1 MDAAALEASG
11 ADVAYVTPSHQF
23 PMGCTMPVGR
33 RTQLLRWAAEKPG
46 RYIIEDDYDSE
57 FRMEGRPIP
66 SLQSMDGTGRVIYVN
81 TFSKTVAPS
90 LRIGY
95 AVLPPDVGRAYRE
108 RLGFLSCPVSVP
120 EQYILAAFM
129 TDGSLARHISRMRTR
144 CRGVRDAL
152 LAALAASPLAERY
165 TVSAADGG
173 LHFLLHLRT
182 TLSDIS
188 LCAALAER
196 GVRVRSL
203 RDYYA
208 VPPAADTHTLVI
220 SYAGLSADCVQ
231 ELVRRLDTV

>member
-1 MDAAALEASG
+1 MTASSAWRDA
-11 ADVAYVTPSHQF
+11 
-23 PMGCTMPVGR
+23 
-33 RTQLLRWAAEKPG
+33 
-46 RYIIEDDYDSE
+46 
-57 FRMEGRPIP
+57 PIP

-95 AVLPPDVGRAYRE
+95 AVLPPDVSRAYRE

-120 EQYILAAFM
+120 EQYILAEFM

-182 TLSDIS
+182 TLSDIA

>member
-1 MDAAALEASG
+1 
-11 ADVAYVTPSHQF
+11 
-23 PMGCTMPVGR
+23 
-33 RTQLLRWAAEKPG
+33 
-46 RYIIEDDYDSE
+46 
-57 FRMEGRPIP
+57 
-66 SLQSMDGTGRVIYVN
+66 
-81 TFSKTVAPS
+81 
-90 LRIGY
+90 
-95 AVLPPDVGRAYRE
+95 
-108 RLGFLSCPVSVP
+108 
-120 EQYILAAFM
+120 M
-129 TDGSLARHISRMRTR
+129 TDGSLARHIRRMRTR
-144 CRGVRDAL
+144 CRGVRDTL

-182 TLSDIS
+182 TLSDIA